1 MQSELLEPEVKQNDR
16 FDLGQGYCL
25 HLPRGPRRPGDLYH
39 QGTLSKRVN
48 LADKAERR
56 LLVVELL
63 QKAISQTRLAEV
75 LNLSRQTLHN
85 YRESYRLFGV
95 TGLLH
100 GYSPSDSQSEE
111 LQRRLHVT
119 QRRPGS
125 KAREL
130 EALRRAQKAQT
141 PATGQDELAWDGEAA
156 ATYVLEETPL
166 EAVGRSEQP
175 AAEARPEENPPPTQ
189 SLAGPTSTDAAP
201 AQEIELPYA
210 ANHGWEACRYAGIFP
225 VLAVLVSQ
233 APWLQRLFRLF
244 GNGWRLF
251 MVFVLMA
258 VRNIRSIEQLKHE
271 RHQEAGR
278 ILGVGRLPAL
288 DTLWCWFHDVADL
301 QRSGE
306 LLKAFFADQLR
317 CGLVGARLWFTDGHL
332 LPYTGQDKVHAAW
345 STQRSMP
352 MPGQTNLVT
361 CDEQGRVVYFDIQE
375 GRGDL
380 RARILALGDWAREQ
394 LPGTP
399 PVHVF
404 DREGDGL
411 GFFSALVRRRTPF
424 ITWEKNADQ
433 ERLMALPAADFTDS
447 IQVNGTGY
455 RLLEQT
461 KPCSYKPAVD
471 RDTGTVEPEHQFNL
485 RRVVVWNL
493 RTDHRASVL
502 CWDGELAWSAQAV
515 AAGMLGRWGA
525 SENTF
530 KHIKARH
537 PYHYRPGFALSPS
550 DKQDIANPRIKAL
563 AQQIASAQK
572 LLSKLYKK
580 LTKTQ
585 PHLNRD
591 GSERSNSPHRR
602 MTEAIAKGE
611 AELVRLKSD
620 KAQLPERVD
629 VAGLADYR
637 SFKAI
642 DNEGKNLFDFVTASV
657 WNVRRQLLDWLVES
671 YARDNDRV
679 DLLYAIFNCHGWI
692 RSDDRWVVVRMEPL
706 QQASRRSAQE
716 HLCRKLTGLGAR
728 IPGGKWLRVEVGE
741 SPL

>member
-433 ERLMALPAADFTDS
+433 ERLMALPAADFVPLIPGRTVRIVVYRSCRAWGRSGAGRCCVRRVETVLRPPWTVTRARWSPS
-447 IQVNGTGY
+447 ISSICAGWWCGICARTTVPVCCAGTANSPGLRKRWRPGCSVAGGRRRTPSSTSRRVIPIITARVSRSARATNRTSPILGSRRWRSRSHRPRNCCPSSTRNSPRPNPTSIGTGVNDP
-455 RLLEQT
+455 T
-461 KPCSYKPAVD
+461 A
-471 RDTGTVEPEHQFNL
+471 
-485 RRVVVWNL
+485 
-493 RTDHRASVL
+493 
-502 CWDGELAWSAQAV
+502 
-515 AAGMLGRWGA
+515 
-525 SENTF
+525 
-530 KHIKARH
+530 HI
-537 PYHYRPGFALSPS
+537 
-550 DKQDIANPRIKAL
+550 
-563 AQQIASAQK
+563 
-572 LLSKLYKK
+572 
-580 LTKTQ
+580 
-585 PHLNRD
+585 
-591 GSERSNSPHRR
+591 
-602 MTEAIAKGE
+602 
-611 AELVRLKSD
+611 
-620 KAQLPERVD
+620 
-629 VAGLADYR
+629 
-637 SFKAI
+637 
-642 DNEGKNLFDFVTASV
+642 
-657 WNVRRQLLDWLVES
+657 
-671 YARDNDRV
+671 
-679 DLLYAIFNCHGWI
+679 
-692 RSDDRWVVVRMEPL
+692 
-706 QQASRRSAQE
+706 
-716 HLCRKLTGLGAR
+716 
-728 IPGGKWLRVEVGE
+728 GG
-741 SPL
+741 